1 MDNAHMPLDPMH
13 ESTRQ
18 TLDDL
23 HGPLLHLHK
32 TLLEIER
39 KAYEKVHG
47 RVSPN
52 DLLKLALNDEQFAWL
67 RELSALIVSVEELLE
82 ADEPVEEDSARSVLT
97 QMRTLLV
104 PSETGDAFG
113 RKYFNALQADPGAV
127 LAHRAVSQILSTG
140 DRGLS

>member
-1 MDNAHMPLDPMH
+1 MANTYMPLDPMH

-39 KAYEKVHG
+39 RAYEKVNG

-52 DLLKLALNDEQFAWL
+52 DLLKLALYHERFAWL
-67 RELSALIVSVEELLE
+67 RELSTLIVSVEELLE
-82 ADEPVEEDSARSVLT
+82 SEEAVEEDNARSLLT

-104 PSETGDAFG
+104 PSETGDEFG
-113 RKYFNALQADPGAV
+113 RKYFAALQADPGAV
-127 LAHRAVSQILSTG
+127 LAHRAVTQILSTG